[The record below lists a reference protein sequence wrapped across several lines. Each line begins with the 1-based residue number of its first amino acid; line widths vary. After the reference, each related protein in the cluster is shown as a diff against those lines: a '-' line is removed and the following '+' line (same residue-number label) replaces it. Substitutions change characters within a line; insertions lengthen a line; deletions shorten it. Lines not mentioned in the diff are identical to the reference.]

1 MEKLNSRMFIL
12 WIFAY
17 YGVVNGAYVKTKK
30 IGDLFQPAQ
39 HNVISRPMNTN
50 LDSDLD
56 VKNHNHISNE
66 ATFLD
71 EGNDKSDNT
80 VDKTFNN
87 ILGDIDIRE
96 RRSRSKYFSDPRGNL
111 QSENIDG
118 DSSSKYKDVF
128 GGGVSKTD
136 LHTRVKRF

>member
-1 MEKLNSRMFIL
+1 MERLNSRMFIL
-12 WIFAY
+12 WMFAS

-30 IGDLFQPAQ
+30 IGDLFQSAQ
-39 HNVISRPMNTN
+39 HNVISRPINTN

-56 VKNHNHISNE
+56 VKNRNHISNE
-66 ATFLD
+66 AAILD
-71 EGNDKSDNT
+71 EGNNNSDNN

-87 ILGDIDIRE
+87 ILEGIYIRE
-96 RRSRSKYFSDPRGNL
+96 RKIRSQDFSDPRIL
-111 QSENIDG
+111 QSADIDG